1 MKIHQKQTPGCFT
14 CFSSSGRSP
23 QSGGLGRALRLTLAA
38 SAAASCIG
46 TAGAQDIKLGISTD
60 LSASASAE
68 YSRNAIACIQ
78 LAMDDINGK
87 GGVLGRK
94 LALIVRDDLAQP
106 PKAIQNVAELIDNEK
121 VTGLFGP
128 TNSGNALA
136 YKHIVTQKR
145 TPVLTSLGTATDIV
159 KPMAAGADNYNFRL
173 SATDREQM
181 RSLFTYAKK
190 SAKTK
195 NVGFLV
201 DSTGYGQAGLRDL
214 NELAVLYG
222 IKPVATEKLGPN
234 DTDMTS
240 QLNKFKEAGVDTLFV
255 WALGTPIG
263 HVVRSMEKI
272 NYFPVML
279 TSWASDSKGFSEVA
293 GPKLSELPL
302 FMRAVA
308 PEMSPRTQ
316 ELAKR
321 VEGKLVGQS
330 FWACAQGY
338 DATQLFAEAITQAG
352 KTDGPA
358 VRAAL
363 EDLHKPVTGY
373 VKSYQKP
380 FSKTQREALS
390 GADFLWSR
398 WKDGKV
404 VIYSDD
410 LVKSL
415 KPGDF
420 IQD

>member
-1 MKIHQKQTPGCFT
+1 MKKLKFAFAATIAI
-14 CFSSSGRSP
+14 
-23 QSGGLGRALRLTLAA
+23 GGL
-38 SAAASCIG
+38 SAA
-46 TAGAQDIKLGISTD
+46 TAQEIKLGISTD

-68 YSRNAIACIQ
+68 YSRNAITCIQ
-78 LAMDDINGK
+78 LAIDDINGK

-94 LALIVRDDLAQP
+94 LALVVRDDLSLP

-121 VTGLFGP
+121 VAGLFGP

-136 YKHIVTQKR
+136 YKHFVTQKR

-159 KPMAAGADNYNFRL
+159 KPMAPGADNYNFRV

-214 NELAVLYG
+214 NELAILYG
-222 IKPVATEKLGPN
+222 IKPVAIEKLGPN

-240 QLNKFKEAGVDTLFV
+240 QLNKFKAAGVDTLFI

-272 NYFPVML
+272 SYFPITL

-308 PEMSPRTQ
+308 PEMSPRTR

-321 VEGKLVGQS
+321 VEGKLAGQS

-338 DATQLFAEAITQAG
+338 DATLLFSSAITQAG
-352 KTDGPA
+352 KTDSVA

-363 EDLHKPVTGY
+363 EDLQKPVMGY
-373 VKSYQKP
+373 IKTYDKP
-380 FSKTQREALS
+380 FSKIQREALS
-390 GADFLWSR
+390 GGDFLWSR
-398 WKDGKV
+398 WKDGNV
-404 VIYSDD
+404 VIYTDD
-410 LVKSL
+410 LIKGL
-415 KPGDF
+415 KPSDF
-420 IQD
+420 VPD

>member
-1 MKIHQKQTPGCFT
+1 MKIL
-14 CFSSSGRSP
+14 R
-23 QSGGLGRALRLTLAA
+23 RAFAA
-38 SAAASCIG
+38 TIAISCTGAAI
-46 TAGAQDIKLGISTD
+46 AQDIKLGISTD

-68 YSRNAIACIQ
+68 YSVNAITCIQ
-78 LAMDDINGK
+78 LAMDDINAK

-94 LALIVRDDLAQP
+94 LALVVRDDLAQP

-121 VTGLFGP
+121 IAGLFGP

-145 TPVLTSLGTATDIV
+145 TPVLTSLGTSTDIV
-159 KPMAAGADNYNFRL
+159 KPMTPGADNYNFRV

-190 SAKTK
+190 NAKTK
-195 NVGFLV
+195 NVAFLV

-214 NELAVLYG
+214 NELAALYG
-222 IKPVATEKLGPN
+222 IKPVAIEKLGPN

-263 HVVRSMEKI
+263 HVMRSMEKI
-272 NYFPVML
+272 DYFPTTL
-279 TSWASDSKGFSEVA
+279 TSWAADSKGFSEIA
-293 GPKLSELPL
+293 GPKLSGIPV

-321 VEGKLVGQS
+321 VEIKLAGQS
-330 FWACAQGY
+330 FLACAQGY
-338 DATQLFAEAITQAG
+338 DATQLFAAAIAQAG

-363 EDLHKPVTGY
+363 EDLQKPMAGY
-373 VKSYQKP
+373 IKTYQKP

-404 VIYSDD
+404 VIYTDE
-410 LVKSL
+410 LIKGL

-420 IQD
+420 VPG